1 MKRLFS
7 VLVATLVLGGAAIAD
22 PIEDREAL
30 MKSFGQ
36 SMGQLAPIAKGEK
49 AFDAA
54 EVQTILATLNERAMG
69 FDPVALFPEGST
81 NAETTAAPAIWT
93 DNAAFVAA
101 AEKFKSD
108 VAAAAANPPAD
119 LAGLQATMGAVGSNC
134 GDCHQT
140 FRIKK

>member
-1 MKRLFS
+1 MKRLI
-7 VLVATLVLGGAAIAD
+7 VALVATMAFGVVASAD

-49 AFDAA
+49 AFDAG
-54 EVQTILATLNERAMG
+54 EVQTILATLNERAMT

-101 AEKFKSD
+101 ADKFKAD
-108 VAAAAANPPAD
+108 VATAAANPPAD
-119 LAGLQATMGAVGSNC
+119 LPALQATLGSIGGNC
-134 GDCHQT
+134 GDCHQS

>member
-1 MKRLFS
+1 MKRLLT
-7 VLVATLVLGGAAIAD
+7 VLVATLALGGAAVAD

-49 AFDAA
+49 NFDAA
-54 EVQTILATLNERAMG
+54 EVQTILATLNERTMN

-93 DNAAFVAA
+93 DNAAFVAKA
-101 AEKFKSD
+101 DKFKAD
-108 VAAAAANPPAD
+108 VAAAAANPPED
-119 LAGLQATMGAVGSNC
+119 LPALQATLGAIGGNC
-134 GDCHQT
+134 GDCHQS

>member
-1 MKRLFS
+1 MKRLILALAIAASF
-7 VLVATLVLGGAAIAD
+7 GAAAFAD
-22 PIEDREAL
+22 AIEDREAM

-36 SMGQLAPIAKGEK
+36 SMGQLAPVAKGEK

-54 EVQTILATLNERAMG
+54 EVQAILATLNERAMT

-81 NAETTAAPAIWT
+81 SAESTAAPAIWEDMAGFT
-93 DNAAFVAA
+93 ARAD
-101 AEKFKSD
+101 KFKAD

-119 LAGLQATMGAVGSNC
+119 LAALQATMGTLGGNC